1 MCVARC
7 SRFVGV
13 SLVPLAVLCILG
25 NILLLLPDLQTR
37 YLLEGHVTREATWG
51 SGLWASGFLVLL
63 AARSFISGSFM
74 KGCCGFR
81 MEMLWLVGYSCIA
94 MVAAGIC
101 FVTSST
107 GLVNGPLC
115 LHNSTE
121 GPVWDE
127 PPQWQRGRFLYE
139 QVSWP
144 SVCQEPRG
152 VVLWNVVLFSILM
165 AASAIQVLLCIVHTL
180 NAILGMLCGNSFG
193 RNKVRVCVCAFVRVC
208 AFILVEGEPSVTQ
221 EMKEKDYEIGQNT
234 AHAHA
239 RHTPVIK
246 DVPPSSAGSLHRNWA
261 NDTQ

>member
-51 SGLWASGFLVLL
+51 SGLWASGFLVR
-63 AARSFISGSFM
+63 ARCACTCSL
-74 KGCCGFR
+74 CALNVLC
-81 MEMLWLVGYSCIA
+81 V
-94 MVAAGIC
+94 
-101 FVTSST
+101 ST

-127 PPQWQRGRFLYE
+127 PPH
-139 QVSWP
+139 WP

-193 RNKVRVCVCAFVRVC
+193 RNKVEERG
-208 AFILVEGEPSVTQ
+208 EGPGHMAEIPSRKSEVNWLWRRFGMSVLDKQ
-221 EMKEKDYEIGQNT
+221 IC
-234 AHAHA
+234 
-239 RHTPVIK
+239 
-246 DVPPSSAGSLHRNWA
+246 GSWGI
-261 NDTQ
+261 